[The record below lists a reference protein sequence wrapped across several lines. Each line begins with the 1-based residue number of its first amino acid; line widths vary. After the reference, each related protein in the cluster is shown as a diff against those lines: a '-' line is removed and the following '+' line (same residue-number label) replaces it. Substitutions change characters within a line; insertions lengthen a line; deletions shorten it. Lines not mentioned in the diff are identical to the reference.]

1 MKSASLNTQSWSKTM
16 TCIFSV
22 KSAYRMLK
30 EEFWSPKDV
39 YGETLVMEMQ
49 QTSKNEELGILDG
62 LFLLQKQG
70 YDEVAIQS
78 DNLEILAKEEKWC
91 LRYVPREA
99 IKIDDAL
106 EKMALS
112 NDEVLHMFYDLP
124 LEIEE
129 VL

>member
-1 MKSASLNTQSWSKTM
+1 
-16 TCIFSV
+16 
-22 KSAYRMLK
+22 
-30 EEFWSPKDV
+30 
-39 YGETLVMEMQ
+39 MEMQ
-49 QTSKNEELGILDG
+49 QTSKNAESGMCFSLNTDGAVNFVFGFSAAGILDG
-62 LFLLQKQG
+62 LLLLQKQG

-78 DNLEILAKEEKWC
+78 DNLEVVIAISDTKEEKWS

-99 IKIDDAL
+99 IKIVDAL